1 MNRNQLETLLRQH
14 HREAYLW
21 ARQCCGFD
29 GEMAKDVVQVV
40 YLKILEG
47 QAKLKDDRNAKTWLF
62 SIIRFTAIDELRKT
76 GKWSS
81 IENEPE
87 IVFEETESEE
97 NNYELLV
104 KRLPKMQQEVM
115 LMVFYH
121 DMTLEQTA
129 EVLQLHIGTVRTH
142 YERGKKR
149 LKEWIE
155 ADRSFEVSKNLEGF
169 KQSKK

>member
-1 MNRNQLETLLRQH
+1 MNQSQLETLLRQH

-40 YLKILEG
+40 FLKVLEG
-47 QAKLKDDRNAKTWLF
+47 KAKLNHDKNPKTWLF
-62 SIIRFTAIDELRKT
+62 SIIRFTAIDELRKSE
-76 GKWSS
+76 KWSS

-87 IVFEETESEE
+87 LVFEDPEIDET
-97 NNYELLV
+97 NYEALV

-142 YERGKKR
+142 YDRGKKK

-155 ADRSFEVSKNLEGF
+155 KARIEN
-169 KQSKK
+169 

>member
-1 MNRNQLETLLRQH
+1 MNQSQLETLLRQH

-29 GEMAKDVVQVV
+29 GEMAKDVVQMVF
-40 YLKILEG
+40 LKVLEG
-47 QAKLKDDRNAKTWLF
+47 KAKLNDDRNAKTWLF
-62 SIIRFTAIDELRKT
+62 SIIRFSAIDELRKS

-81 IENEPE
+81 IENEAE
-87 IVFEETESEE
+87 MVFEDTEIDET
-97 NNYELLV
+97 NYEALV

-121 DMTLEQTA
+121 DMTLEQAA

-142 YERGKKR
+142 YDRGKKR
-149 LKEWIE
+149 LKGWIE
-155 ADRSFEVSKNLEGF
+155 KIRIEK
-169 KQSKK
+169 

>member
-1 MNRNQLETLLRQH
+1 MNQSQLETLLRKH

-29 GEMAKDVVQVV
+29 GEMAKDVVQLVF
-40 YLKILEG
+40 LKVLEG
-47 QAKLKDDRNAKTWLF
+47 KAMLNENRNAKTWLF

-76 GKWSS
+76 EKWSS

-87 IVFEETESEE
+87 IFFEDTEIDET
-97 NNYELLV
+97 NYEVLV

-155 ADRSFEVSKNLEGF
+155 KTRIEK
-169 KQSKK
+169 